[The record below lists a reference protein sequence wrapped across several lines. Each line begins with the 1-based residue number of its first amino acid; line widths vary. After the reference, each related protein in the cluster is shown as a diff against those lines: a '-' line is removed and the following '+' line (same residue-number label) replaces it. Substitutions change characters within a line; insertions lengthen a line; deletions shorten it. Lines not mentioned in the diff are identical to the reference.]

1 MITTRSIFTTY
12 YKTFLF
18 VIELIMAHKKAQS
31 STQNFR
37 DSKPK
42 YRGVKL
48 FGGQIATAWNIILR
62 QQGNK
67 YEAGTNTYLSKDFS
81 IHASVDGSVHFTK
94 KRVKKFDGRS
104 FIKTFV
110 EIMPHASV

>member
-48 FGGQIATAWNIILR
+48 FGGQIATA
-62 QQGNK
+62 
-67 YEAGTNTYLSKDFS
+67 
-81 IHASVDGSVHFTK
+81 
-94 KRVKKFDGRS
+94 
-104 FIKTFV
+104 
-110 EIMPHASV
+110 